1 MVLLKGIDDLSQ
13 YKGLATEAF
22 GSQRLAYL
30 QNRFLSTQPAEAVDL
45 LASFYTAA
53 EDLREN
59 ENRFSEQQFNA
70 RARKGAPDLK
80 DAPDLKSNLRDPEQ
94 FAAIKSFRE
103 ARANLLDMDST
114 VGKQIVSLVEKSLT
128 PKSPSAKRAFTG

>member
-1 MVLLKGIDDLSQ
+1 MALLQGRDDLSQ

-30 QNRFLSTQPAEAVDL
+30 QTRFLSTQPAEAVDL

-70 RARKGAPDLK
+70 RARKT
-80 DAPDLKSNLRDPEQ
+80 APDLKSNLRDPEQ

-114 VGKQIVSLVEKSLT
+114 VGKQIVKLVEKSLT